1 MSLRTQ
7 SEPATVL
14 REQAAKGL
22 GPSVLVLL
30 ASLAA
35 LGTLSTNIILPSF
48 PAMGA
53 ELGISSREMGLT
65 LSYFFIAFA
74 FGQLLVGPMSDRY
87 GRKWLVIGGL
97 LVFSLGS
104 LLCAYA
110 SNLNTLLAGRV
121 VQALGVCAASVL
133 SRAIARDLF
142 EGEALARTL
151 ALIMV
156 AMAAAPGFSPLLG
169 SASDSLLGW
178 RATFGIVGL
187 IGILVAICYASG
199 IGETHAAERRQSV
212 SAVAIFNQYITL
224 MRDARFFRPA
234 IAVSLIVGGL
244 YAFFGAAPAVLMV
257 DMGLSAFELGLLFAG
272 TVVVVFASGLMAP
285 KLAHRWGATQ
295 VASAGIL
302 LALLGGIAVY
312 LVHGQHNV
320 FVFTL
325 ALTIFLAGMGTV
337 NPLGTALTLQPFGH
351 QAGVAS
357 ALLGFL
363 QMGCAAIGTWATS
376 ALPLPAAVAM
386 GLVLIVFSLLALLVF
401 LVGRKTNVG
410 TA

>member
-1 MSLRTQ
+1 MNPNAESQQAVMPQ
-7 SEPATVL
+7 SATGVGPAVL
-14 REQAAKGL
+14 A
-22 GPSVLVLL
+22 LL

-65 LSYFFIAFA
+65 LSYFFVAFA
-74 FGQLLVGPMSDRY
+74 FGQLLVGPLSDRY

-97 LVFSLGS
+97 LIFSLGS

-110 SNLNTLLAGRV
+110 SNLNTLLVGRV

-187 IGILVAICYASG
+187 LGILVALYYASR

-212 SAVAIFNQYITL
+212 SAGAIFKQYVTL
-224 MRDARFFRPA
+224 MGDARFFRPA
-234 IAVSLIVGGL
+234 IAVSLVVGGL

-257 DMGLSAFELGLLFAG
+257 DMGLSSFELGLLFAG
-272 TVVVVFASGLMAP
+272 TVVVVFASGLLAP
-285 KLAHRWGATQ
+285 KLAHRWGATR
-295 VASAGIL
+295 VAGAGIV

-312 LVHGQHNV
+312 LVQEQHNV
-320 FVFTL
+320 IVFTL
-325 ALTIFLAGMGTV
+325 ALTLFLAGMGTV

-376 ALPLPAAVAM
+376 ALPFSAAVAM
-386 GLVLIVFSLLALLVF
+386 GLVLMIFSLLALLVF
-401 LVGRKTNVG
+401 AVGRRAG
-410 TA
+410 TAAT

>member
-1 MSLRTQ
+1 MTVSTPPELAISAGEP
-7 SEPATVL
+7 SERQL
-14 REQAAKGL
+14 SS
-22 GPSVLVLL
+22 SVLIVL

-35 LGTLSTNIILPSF
+35 LGSLSTNIILPSF

-53 ELGISSREMGLT
+53 DLGMSSRDMGLT
-65 LSYFFIAFA
+65 LSYFFVAFA
-74 FGQLLVGPMSDRY
+74 IGQLVVGPLSDRW
-87 GRKWLVIGGL
+87 GRKKLVIGGL
-97 LVFSLGS
+97 LVFAAGS

-110 SNLNTLLAGRV
+110 NDLTTLLAGRV

-178 RATFGIVGL
+178 RATFGIVGAL
-187 IGILVAICYASG
+187 GIIAALVYASR
-199 IGETHAAERRQSV
+199 IGETHAAEKRQAV
-212 SAVAIFNQYITL
+212 SALAMLRQYITL
-224 MRDARFFRPA
+224 LNDARFVRPA
-234 IAVSLIVGGL
+234 LAVSLIVGAL

-257 DMGLSAFELGLLFAG
+257 GMGLSALELGLLFAA

-285 KLAHRWGATQ
+285 KLAKRWGATR
-295 VASAGIL
+295 VATGGIL
-302 LALLGGIAVY
+302 LALLGGTAVY
-312 LVHGQHNV
+312 LVQDQHNLML
-320 FVFTL
+320 FTL
-325 ALTIFLAGMGTV
+325 ALTVFLAGMGTL

-351 QAGVAS
+351 QAGAAS

-363 QMGCAAIGTWATS
+363 QMSCAALGTWLTS
-376 ALPLPAAVAM
+376 ALPLPATATL
-386 GLVLIVFSLLALLVF
+386 GLTLAAFSLLALF
-401 LVGRKTNVG
+401 AFSFARS
-410 TA
+410 ADRPA

>member
-1 MSLRTQ
+1 MSLQTQ
-7 SEPATVL
+7 HEITTDLSSQVSRRSGT
-14 REQAAKGL
+14 Q
-22 GPSVLVLL
+22 VLVLL

-35 LGTLSTNIILPSF
+35 LGTLATNIILPSF
-48 PAMGA
+48 PSMGA

-65 LSYFFIAFA
+65 LSYFFVAFA
-74 FGQLLVGPMSDRY
+74 VGQLLVGPLSDRY

-97 LVFSLGS
+97 LIFSLGS

-110 SNLNTLLAGRV
+110 SSLNTLLAGRV

-142 EGEALARTL
+142 EGEALARIL

-169 SASDSLLGW
+169 SASDTFLGW
-178 RATFGIVGL
+178 RATFGLVAL
-187 IGILVAICYASG
+187 VGILVALGYART
-199 IGETHAAERRQSV
+199 IGETHVAERRQSV
-212 SAVAIFNQYITL
+212 SASAIIVQYAKL
-224 MRDARFFRPA
+224 MSDARFFRPA

-257 DMGLSAFELGLLFAG
+257 DMGLSSFELGLLFAG
-272 TVVVVFASGLMAP
+272 TVVVVFASGLLAP
-285 KLAHRWGATQ
+285 RFAHRWGAAR
-295 VASAGIL
+295 VATCGIL
-302 LALLGGIAVY
+302 LALLGGTSVY
-312 LVHGQHNV
+312 LVQDQHNLV
-320 FVFTL
+320 IFTL
-325 ALTIFLAGMGTV
+325 ALTVFLAGMGTV

-363 QMGCAAIGTWATS
+363 QMSCAAFGTWATTT
-376 ALPLPAAVAM
+376 LPLPAAAAM
-386 GLVLIVFSLLALLVF
+386 GLVLAVFSLLALLVF
-401 LVGRKTNVG
+401 VVGRKAT
-410 TA
+410 TAI